1 MLFKA
6 SSNDEAFFIYAYIR
20 PHEFKCNFSLK
31 NQTTAMTKR
40 IRKAKLRSVIY
51 RSLFKTDIPLIVY
64 GVVLL
69 SMILLWR
76 YRHLNEDLALD
87 FFSELFGAAFTLFII
102 DVLLVREKR
111 KRWKTVRSDL
121 DYLIARNVNRMR
133 DGLASRI
140 FSFRPLI
147 GLDKANDKGLAVII
161 EQRSALF
168 DELATLSQSE
178 LMARIN
184 EKELYSEASYDYFNE
199 KANDLWELINV
210 PYADFFHPELV
221 SYIVQLHINIKDLC
235 GHIRQYLKGDN
246 AGDDIAWF
254 RSIGSQGASVSLS
267 KIINILNTLKNEGY
281 SEAASLEFN

>member
-1 MLFKA
+1 
-6 SSNDEAFFIYAYIR
+6 
-20 PHEFKCNFSLK
+20 
-31 NQTTAMTKR
+31 MTKR
-40 IRKAKLRSVIY
+40 FRKTKLRSIIY
-51 RSLFKTDIPLIVY
+51 RSLIKTDIPLIVY

-76 YRHLNEDLALD
+76 YRHLNEDLALN

-111 KRWKTVRSDL
+111 KRWKAVRRDL

-133 DGLASRI
+133 DGIASRI
-140 FSFRPLI
+140 FKFKPVISI
-147 GLDKANDKGLAVII
+147 DKANDQGLALII
-161 EQRSALF
+161 EQRGALL
-168 DELATLSQSE
+168 DKLAGLSQSE
-178 LMARIN
+178 LMVRID

-199 KANDLWELINV
+199 KANDLWEIINV

-235 GHIRQYLKGDN
+235 GHIRQYLKGNN
-246 AGDDIAWF
+246 AGDDIEWF

-267 KIINILNTLKNEGY
+267 KIINILNALKNEGY
-281 SEAASLEFN
+281 SEAATLELKKTNL